1 MTANLTRRR
10 MLAAAGI
17 GTAAAAFSGAA
28 SAQCRNDLKWDE
40 THEIVVVGAGGAGMA
55 AAVKAAQTGAKDI
68 LVLEKLAF
76 TGGNTL
82 IAQGFINAADPVRQ
96 PHQGIKDSPENHM
109 KQTLAAG
116 DFRGDP
122 ERVKVLCDNAYGA
135 ITWLESLG
143 MKFKDNVIQI
153 FGALY
158 PRSHIPALPKGQGYG
173 TVLTKAAKELGVQVR
188 TGLGVTEIIREEQF
202 AGRVIGVKVQPA
214 KGPARFIRATKAVVL
229 AAGGFSGNRYLRELH
244 DPRVKGLG
252 TDNLPGS
259 TGEVAMAAVRVGAY
273 LVGMDFIQSTPGAP
287 AGKKMKLLLNFN
299 VNGSIYVDKRGNRIV
314 NEGERRDVIRDAV
327 LGTPERY
334 GYTVCDNTNF
344 MSYDAVN
351 RKAIMEGIKINE
363 AWTAPTIRELAEK
376 MGVDPDGLE
385 KTIKRYNEVF
395 VKNGRDDDF
404 HKQPVNLT
412 KRIEDGPFW
421 ACYTGMT
428 VHHTMG
434 GINTNVKAQALD
446 WEGKVIPGLYAAG
459 EITGGIHGTNR
470 VGGNA
475 VLDCFVFGQI
485 AGENAAKEVACRVL
499 QVSRLRSAGRR
510 PLSSRRPAS
519 TSRMRTS
526 PPHACTPARPDPRSS
541 NGPAGR
547 RTERGRFFTEPAL
560 HFHLQL
566 FPHRPES
573 CSCTSE
579 VITPL
584 SHCMAGSRCPRSC
597 QTSFGTHFF
606 EHSSGS
612 GRILN
617 SSVPATSRAS
627 VSEQVKQRSE
637 RLTICTALK
646 KYGVLTARG
655 LAIQASE
662 TDASIALSTHSGPGR
677 TSTYLCARHSSSV
690 SAPASSNLRA
700 SE

>member
-17 GTAAAAFSGAA
+17 GTAAAAFTGAA

-96 PHQGIKDSPENHM
+96 PRQGIKDSPENHM

-229 AAGGFSGNRYLRELH
+229 AAGPFHGVEVHVPAVGAQGEHLGLVGQAVLPAGGFPGNRYLRELH

-485 AGENAAKEVACRVL
+485 AGENAAKEVA
-499 QVSRLRSAGRR
+499 
-510 PLSSRRPAS
+510 
-519 TSRMRTS
+519 
-526 PPHACTPARPDPRSS
+526 
-541 NGPAGR
+541 
-547 RTERGRFFTEPAL
+547 
-560 HFHLQL
+560 
-566 FPHRPES
+566 
-573 CSCTSE
+573 
-579 VITPL
+579 
-584 SHCMAGSRCPRSC
+584 
-597 QTSFGTHFF
+597 
-606 EHSSGS
+606 
-612 GRILN
+612 
-617 SSVPATSRAS
+617 
-627 VSEQVKQRSE
+627 
-637 RLTICTALK
+637 
-646 KYGVLTARG
+646 
-655 LAIQASE
+655 
-662 TDASIALSTHSGPGR
+662 
-677 TSTYLCARHSSSV
+677 
-690 SAPASSNLRA
+690 
-700 SE
+700 